1 MVTSDDDDD
10 DDDVESVI
18 YYYPKNPSCTLYVT
32 LNVKKIQKLVEC
44 LTGGKREKRRK
55 IRHTSSRARPS
66 VALKQTSSYYSLNL
80 ACACTER
87 QIDFNFE
94 HQPKY
99 FENIRVLI

>member
-1 MVTSDDDDD
+1 MVTSDDDD

-18 YYYPKNPSCTLYVT
+18 YYPKNPSCTLYVT

-66 VALKQTSSYYSLNL
+66 VALKQTSSYYSLINL
-80 ACACTER
+80 AWCACTER

-99 FENIRVLI
+99 FENILVLI